1 MGKKQ
6 IILLV
11 FAIVTTMAIYLFFP
25 VGTQNNNN
33 NQAKGGAMRDQA
45 PAEEK
50 IFTIESYIAEVNA
63 ALTPD
68 LKQKS
73 TEFTSSIEKT
83 NNFDQNI
90 KDYTSLVDLYS
101 KAEKPEIAA
110 YYIYKK
116 AQLIREPKV
125 WEKSGDNFIALYAD
139 NLMEERLRKDVMK
152 KAIDSYLNASNA
164 DTSNLDVKVKLAQC
178 YMEGSNEVM
187 NGVTLL
193 LNVVQTNP
201 SHYGANLLL
210 GKFGIVS
217 GQYEKAIARLEKVVS
232 LQSEK
237 IEGYFLLADAYA
249 GNKNYDK
256 AIETLSKAKKI
267 SKDKE
272 LIAQIDEAITQL
284 KQKTN

>member
-50 IFTIESYIAEVNA
+50 IFTIEAYIAEVNA

-68 LKQKS
+68 LKRKS

-116 AQLIREPKV
+116 PSSFANQRFGKIGRQFHRTLCRQPHGRALEKGCD
-125 WEKSGDNFIALYAD
+125 EKSHRFLPQCLQCRYQQPRRQSQIGAVLY
-139 NLMEERLRKDVMK
+139 
-152 KAIDSYLNASNA
+152 
-164 DTSNLDVKVKLAQC
+164 
-178 YMEGSNEVM
+178 G
-187 NGVTLL
+187 
-193 LNVVQTNP
+193 
-201 SHYGANLLL
+201 
-210 GKFGIVS
+210 GK
-217 GQYEKAIARLEKVVS
+217 Q
-232 LQSEK
+232 
-237 IEGYFLLADAYA
+237 
-249 GNKNYDK
+249 
-256 AIETLSKAKKI
+256 
-267 SKDKE
+267 
-272 LIAQIDEAITQL
+272 
-284 KQKTN
+284 